1 MEAIKLNKVLTMK
14 IEKEVEDEH
23 RQLFVMGGEGQ
34 LSIWLDGNYVPVE
47 IRRCFP
53 WSQPTQ
59 CLSIRN
65 QKDEEVMFVKDVNT
79 LEGQSQSALL
89 QALKESGFFFH
100 ITQILEIREEFE
112 LRHWIV
118 NTEQGQRR
126 FQTQLND
133 WPRELPGGDLVV
145 RDVYGDIYY
154 VASQNDLDKT
164 SRELLWAFTE

>member
-1 MEAIKLNKVLTMK
+1 MEALRLNKVLTMK
-14 IEKEVEDEH
+14 QEEKVDDEH
-23 RQLFVMGGEGQ
+23 RQLFVMGEEGQ
-34 LSIWLDGNYVPVE
+34 LSIWHEGDYVSVE

-65 QKDEEVMFVKDVNT
+65 QKDEEVMFIKDVNE
-79 LEGQSQSALL
+79 LKGQSQSALL
-89 QALKESGFFFH
+89 QALRESGFFFN

-118 NTEQGQRR
+118 DTEQGQRR

-133 WPRELPGGDLVV
+133 WPRELPGGDLIV

-154 VASQNDLDKT
+154 VASQDELDKT